1 MNNRMLAVVATLGLI
16 LTTAATGCAKRAVA
30 KVNGQV
36 ITRERL
42 LKELEDQQGKQ
53 VLDNLITV
61 MLIEQEAKNKGA
73 SVSSAEVKG
82 YVDHYAKQMK
92 ERGQDFDEMLEQTGK
107 TRADLEKVYRIQLL
121 LGKMLMSE
129 DDLKKHFDDN
139 RKQFDKPAKTEYSKI
154 VVQEQEEA
162 EKIRKQI
169 ADGEKEFADVAKEV
183 SIDQVT
189 KEKGGKASPVQEG
202 WPMGEEQEKFLFG
215 EDTKPGDLSPV
226 IESQYPKGWMVLKLD
241 SREPGKKVT
250 YQEIKWE
257 VWQALWRRK
266 LMMPEGVQ
274 QFIENVKKKA
284 RLEILDDRYK
294 SIEKE
299 YKELKEKK
307 AEPRP
312 PMPPMPPPP
321 PPPPM

>member
-250 YQEIKWE
+250 YQGVKWE

-312 PMPPMPPPP
+312 PMPPMPPPR
-321 PPPPM
+321 PPM